1 MNRLHRQIA
10 VGICLIAGA
19 SIIMPAALLARGL
32 VAGLTF
38 AAADNCRIVVNG
50 KRATLADLKVGGTV
64 SIRYRKANGTLIAD
78 RVVVRS
84 IDPAPPTG
92 DAPPK
97 GQHQPPLNLSNDLL
111 MRGTITSVNLQANT
125 ITITGKLG
133 NQAE

>member
-1 MNRLHRQIA
+1 MNRLHRQIT

-19 SIIMPAALLARGL
+19 SIIMPAALLARGGL

-50 KRATLADLKVGGTV
+50 KRATLADIKVGGTV
-64 SIRYRKANGTLIAD
+64 SIRYRQANGTLIAD

-84 IDPAPPTG
+84 INPAPPTG

-97 GQHQPPLNLSNDLL
+97 GHHLPPPNLSNDRL
-111 MRGTITSVNLQANT
+111 MRGKIIFVNLHANT
-125 ITITGKLG
+125 ITIIGKL
-133 NQAE
+133 